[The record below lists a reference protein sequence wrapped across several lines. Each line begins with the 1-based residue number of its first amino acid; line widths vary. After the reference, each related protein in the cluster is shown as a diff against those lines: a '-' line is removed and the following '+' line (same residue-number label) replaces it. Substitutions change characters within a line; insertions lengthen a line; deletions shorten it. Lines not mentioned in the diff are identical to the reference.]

1 MKVNFWTILG
11 VGILTS
17 IGTNAVVNTASR
29 IRRDRLEDENYQEE
43 ILKKKEERLAKK
55 AEKKAKKDGE
65 VPDSKE
71 A

>member
-17 IGTNAVVNTASR
+17 MGVNAVVNTASR
-29 IRRDRLEDENYQEE
+29 IRRNRLEDENYQEE
-43 ILKKKEERLAKK
+43 IAKKKEERLAKK
-55 AEKKAKKDGE
+55 AAKQAKKNGE
-65 VPDSKE
+65 VPAIE